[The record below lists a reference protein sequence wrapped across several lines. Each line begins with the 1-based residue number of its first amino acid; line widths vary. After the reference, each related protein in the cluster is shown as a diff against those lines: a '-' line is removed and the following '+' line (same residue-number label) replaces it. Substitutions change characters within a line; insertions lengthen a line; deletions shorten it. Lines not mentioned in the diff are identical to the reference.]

1 MHPVTMWESKMG
13 YFIHPFSK
21 QTSQHLYSSEKY
33 LVTKNVLSANLAI
46 PGLHLG
52 GLGYR
57 FLPEIWI
64 SLDVMGQG

>member
-1 MHPVTMWESKMG
+1 MG

-21 QTSQHLYSSEKY
+21 QTSQHCTVLKKKN

-64 SLDVMGQG
+64 SLDVKGQG

>member
-1 MHPVTMWESKMG
+1 MWESKMG

-21 QTSQHLYSSEKY
+21 QTSQHLYSSEKNF

-64 SLDVMGQG
+64 SLDMNGQG